1 MRTRFE
7 LVLLGA
13 EPAFLS
19 AAGHEALEEIRA
31 AEAQLSIFRRDSW
44 LSRLNADAA
53 SGAAVLVPAQLYAL
67 LECCQQV
74 HRASNGAF
82 DPSVGPLLD
91 AHGLR
96 DEAPSWEL
104 AAESAVGF
112 AAVELLGERRV
123 RYAHPNLRLDLGGI
137 GKGWALD
144 RAAEVLREAGVP
156 AALLHG
162 GTSTVLSFGSPP
174 ESPPVPT
181 PDSPAE
187 STPDSAKLNPTP
199 MGAKLRARHPAS
211 AAGWQIGIEPYC
223 CVHLR
228 ERALSVSATRP
239 VSRKSRGHVIDPG
252 TQQPLRSRQTAAVCA
267 PNATL
272 ADAWSTALLVQ
283 SAQPF
288 SWKYLP

>member
-1 MRTRFE
+1 VILGLDAMRTRFE

-19 AAGHEALEEIRA
+19 VAGHEALEEIRA
-31 AEAQLSIFRRDSW
+31 TEAQLSIFRRDSW

-53 SGAAVLVPAQLYAL
+53 GGTAVLVPAQLYAL
-67 LECCQQV
+67 LECCQAV
-74 HRASNGAF
+74 HRASQGAF

-104 AAESAVGF
+104 ATESAVGF
-112 AAVELLGERRV
+112 EAVELLGNRRV
-123 RYAHPNLRLDLGGI
+123 RFAHHNLRLDLGGI

-162 GTSTVLSFGSPP
+162 GTSTVLSFGAPP
-174 ESPPVPT
+174 EPT
-181 PDSPAE
+181 SEPTSDSEPE
-187 STPDSAKLNPTP
+187 LNPTP
-199 MGAKLRARHPAS
+199 KAPRVKTRHPAS
-211 AAGWQIGIEPYC
+211 AAGWQIGIEPFC
-223 CVHLR
+223 CISLR
-228 ERALSVSATRP
+228 ECALSVSATQP
-239 VSRKSRGHVIDPG
+239 SSRKSRSHVIDPR
-252 TQQPLRSRQTAAVCA
+252 TQQPLRSKQTAAVCA
-267 PNATL
+267 PTATL

>member
-53 SGAAVLVPAQLYAL
+53 IGAQSRTAVLVPAQLYAL

-74 HRASNGAF
+74 NRATQGAF

-104 AAESAVGF
+104 AEESTVGF
-112 AAVELLGERRV
+112 AGVELLGERRV
-123 RYAHPNLRLDLGGI
+123 RFQHPNLRLDLGGI

-144 RAAEVLREAGVP
+144 RAAEVLRDAGVP
-156 AALLHG
+156 TALLHG
-162 GTSTVLSFGSPP
+162 GTSTVLSFGAPP
-174 ESPPVPT
+174 LPE
-181 PDSPAE
+181 PA
-187 STPDSAKLNPTP
+187 S
-199 MGAKLRARHPAS
+199 RHPAS
-211 AAGWQIGIEPYC
+211 QAGWQIGIEPFC
-223 CVHLR
+223 CVNLR
-228 ERALSVSATRP
+228 ECALSISATRP
-239 VSRKSRGHVIDPG
+239 TSRKSRGHVIDPG
-252 TQQPLRSRQTAAVCA
+252 TQQPLRSKQTAAVCA
-267 PNATL
+267 PTATL

-283 SAQPF
+283 SAHPF
-288 SWKYLP
+288 SWKYIP

>member
-1 MRTRFE
+1 VILGLDAMRTRFE

-19 AAGHEALEEIRA
+19 DAGHEALEEIRA

-53 SGAAVLVPAQLYAL
+53 CGAAVLVPAQLYAL

-74 HRASNGAF
+74 HRASLGAF

-96 DEAPSWEL
+96 DEAPSWNL
-104 AAESAVGF
+104 ADESTIDF

-123 RYAHPNLRLDLGGI
+123 RFRHPNLRLDLGGI

-156 AALLHG
+156 TALLHG
-162 GTSTVLSFGSPP
+162 GTSTVLSFGAPP
-174 ESPPVPT
+174 ILEPGS
-181 PDSPAE
+181 
-187 STPDSAKLNPTP
+187 
-199 MGAKLRARHPAS
+199 RHPAS
-211 AAGWQIGIEPYC
+211 SAGWQIGIEPFC
-223 CVHLR
+223 CVNLR
-228 ERALSVSATRP
+228 DGALSVSATRP
-239 VSRKSRGHVIDPG
+239 TSRKSRGHVIDPG
-252 TQQPLRSRQTAAVCA
+252 TRQPLRFKQTAAVCA
-267 PNATL
+267 PTATL

-283 SAQPF
+283 SAHPF

>member
-1 MRTRFE
+1 VILGLDAMRTRFE

-19 AAGHEALEEIRA
+19 TAGHEALEEIRS

-53 SGAAVLVPAQLYAL
+53 SGASVLVPAQLYAL
-67 LECCQQV
+67 LECCLQV

-112 AAVELLGERRV
+112 AAVELLGDRRV
-123 RYAHPNLRLDLGGI
+123 RYGHPNLRLDLGGI

-162 GTSTVLSFGSPP
+162 GTSTVLSFGAPPLPDDGSP
-174 ESPPVPT
+174 E
-181 PDSPAE
+181 
-187 STPDSAKLNPTP
+187 
-199 MGAKLRARHPAS
+199 ARPRYPS
-211 AAGWQIGIEPYC
+211 SEAGWQIGIEPHC
-223 CVHLR
+223 CVNLR

-239 VSRKSRGHVIDPG
+239 SSRKSRGHVIDPG
-252 TQQPLRSRQTAAVCA
+252 TQQPLRSKQTAAVCA
-267 PNATL
+267 PTATL

-283 SAQPF
+283 SAHPF
-288 SWKYLP
+288 SWKYIP

>member
-31 AEAQLSIFRRDSW
+31 TEAQLSIFRRDSW

-53 SGAAVLVPAQLYAL
+53 SGAPHGKAVLVPAQLYSL
-67 LECCQQV
+67 LECCQRV
-74 HRASNGAF
+74 HRASLGAF

-96 DEAPSWEL
+96 DDAPSWEL
-104 AAESAVGF
+104 AEESAVGF
-112 AAVELLGERRV
+112 AGVELLGDRRV
-123 RYAHPNLRLDLGGI
+123 RFLHPNLRLDFGGI

-162 GTSTVLSFGSPP
+162 GTSTVLSFGAPPSP
-174 ESPPVPT
+174 EAAT
-181 PDSPAE
+181 
-187 STPDSAKLNPTP
+187 
-199 MGAKLRARHPAS
+199 RHPAS
-211 AAGWQIGIEPYC
+211 AAGWQIGIEPFC
-223 CVHLR
+223 CVALR
-228 ERALSVSATRP
+228 DRALSVSATRP
-239 VSRKSRGHVIDPG
+239 TSRKSRGHVIDPG
-252 TQQPLRSRQTAAVCA
+252 TQQPLRSKQTAAVCA
-267 PNATL
+267 PTATL

-283 SAQPF
+283 SAHPF
-288 SWKYLP
+288 SWKYLL

>member
-53 SGAAVLVPAQLYAL
+53 SGARSGTAVLVPAPLYDL

-74 HRASNGAF
+74 HRASKGAF

-104 AAESAVGF
+104 GAESAVGF
-112 AAVELLGERRV
+112 AGVELLGARKV
-123 RYAHPNLRLDLGGI
+123 RYAHPDLRLDLGGI

-162 GTSTVLSFGSPP
+162 GTSTVLSFGAPP
-174 ESPPVPT
+174 EPPLES
-181 PDSPAE
+181 DS
-187 STPDSAKLNPTP
+187 NPTSKGTKGP
-199 MGAKLRARHPAS
+199 ARHPAS
-211 AAGWQIGIEPYC
+211 TAGWQIGIEPYC

-228 ERALSVSATRP
+228 DRALSVSATRP
-239 VSRKSRGHVIDPG
+239 TSRKSRGHVIDPG
-252 TQQPLRSRQTAAVCA
+252 TQQPLRSRLTAAVCA
-267 PNATL
+267 PTATL

>member
-31 AEAQLSIFRRDSW
+31 TEAQLSIFRRDSW

-53 SGAAVLVPAQLYAL
+53 SGAAVRVPAQLYAL
-67 LECCQQV
+67 LECCQAV
-74 HRASNGAF
+74 HHASCGAF

-91 AHGLR
+91 AHDLR

-104 AAESAVGF
+104 AAESAIGF
-112 AAVELLGERRV
+112 ADVELLGEGRV
-123 RYAHPNLRLDLGGI
+123 RYAQPELRLDLGGI

-162 GTSTVLSFGSPP
+162 GTSTVLSFGTPP
-174 ESPPVPT
+174 L
-181 PDSPAE
+181 PDPEASEGRP
-187 STPDSAKLNPTP
+187 
-199 MGAKLRARHPAS
+199 RHPS
-211 AAGWQIGIEPYC
+211 SELGWQIGIEPYC

-228 ERALSVSATRP
+228 ERALSVSASRP
-239 VSRKSRGHVIDPG
+239 NSRKSRGHVIDPG
-252 TQQPLRSRQTAAVCA
+252 TQQPLRSKQTAAVCA
-267 PNATL
+267 PTATL

-288 SWKYLP
+288 SWKNLP